1 MHRKTSRMISMAGWM
16 LCLLILLS
24 SCQSNLFQRR
34 TVYVPDGE
42 PVRLRETLED
52 VKVWVAVDTDGDG
65 EFDQWEPS
73 TMDIPEGWYALSR
86 K

>member
-16 LCLLILLS
+16 LCLLIVLS
-24 SCQSNLFQRR
+24 SCNSTLFQRR

-42 PVRLRETLED
+42 PVRLRETLEG
-52 VKVWVAVDTDGDG
+52 VKVWVAVDDH
-65 EFDQWEPS
+65 WEPS
-73 TMDIPEGWYALSR
+73 VMDLPEGWYALSR